1 MRKVHG
7 HFGPHEEEST
17 MKTSQPSRRAERQG
31 HLAALQRRT
40 ALDLIAQSL
49 RQPAADS
56 TLRPQFEGLG
66 RRRPLHRQPWRQP
79 RRPSFAPLSMMEII
93 RRYEASHSLN

>member
-1 MRKVHG
+1 
-7 HFGPHEEEST
+7 
-17 MKTSQPSRRAERQG
+17 MKTAQPSRRAERQT

-40 ALDLIAQSL
+40 ALDLIASSL
-49 RQPAADS
+49 RQPADT